1 MTAEAAGAGAAE
13 LIFPLM
19 RDTGRA
25 IMLTRGNNTHSG
37 NLALRDP
44 LDRDV
49 FHITASGSQIGALVP
64 SDVVP
69 VRFSRVSWG
78 DGRASTEST
87 IHRKILAIPGVE
99 ASIHAHYLSAI
110 SVSFDAKGAENFLLY
125 EGEVDGTEEFSFV
138 PIDRTGAWILGRV
151 PSGTY
156 VEPVGSKEM
165 EARIPRYLAGSPA
178 TLVKGHGP
186 FVRGRSLEECLHLVG
201 VVDASAKLLQ
211 AARIRGIDTT
221 ALARRIRVAGAAA
234 LYPMRVRTFGAAE
247 FGTCETRDE
256 ATIRAFRERALFN
269 FVQGISPYATGSM
282 SEKITEHEML
292 YCPTAAAPEGF
303 EIPIR
308 RLAIEADEGD
318 DWELMFHKTLYRET
332 NHKACMITQSPLASA
347 EAMAVLAER
356 YGMEAIVRP
365 ESVAI
370 DYTDRLDHPVVK
382 PIDAEAVYLNP
393 RVGLCRW
400 DAPVAAVLDMLRWHK
415 GACFIAGVG
424 AIGAGKIT
432 LEQAAHHVSSGE
444 SIARFRQ
451 AVHLAH
457 VLRGG
462 PPLEHYEPA
471 TQ

>member
-1 MTAEAAGAGAAE
+1 MSVRAPGAAQQ
-13 LIFPLM
+13 IFPLM

-44 LDRDV
+44 ADRDI
-49 FHITASGSQIGALVP
+49 FHITASGSQVGALIP
-64 SDVVP
+64 SDIVP

-87 IHRKILAIPGVE
+87 IHRKILALPGVE

-110 SVSFDAKGAENFLLY
+110 SVSFDAREAQNFLLY
-125 EGEVDGTEEFSFV
+125 EGDAQGTEEFSFV

-156 VEPVGSKEM
+156 REPVGSKEM
-165 EARIPRYLAGSPA
+165 EARIPRYLADSPA

-186 FVRGRSLEECLHLVG
+186 FVRGRSLEECLHLLG
-201 VVDASAKLLQ
+201 VVDASAKLVQ
-211 AARIRGIDTT
+211 AARLRGVDTT
-221 ALARRIRVAGAAA
+221 ALARRLREAGAAA
-234 LYPMRVRTFGAAE
+234 FYPMPVRPFDPAGL
-247 FGTCETRDE
+247 GVYDTRDE

-269 FVQGISPYATGSM
+269 FVQGISPYGTGSM

-292 YCPTAAAPEGF
+292 FCPTAAAPEGY
-303 EIPIR
+303 EISIR
-308 RLAIEADEGD
+308 RLPIDSSEGD
-318 DWELMFHKTLYRET
+318 DWELAFHKTLYRES
-332 NHKACMITQSPLASA
+332 NHKACIITQSPLASA
-347 EAMAVLAER
+347 ESLAVLAER
-356 YGMEAIVRP
+356 YGMDVLLRP
-365 ESVAI
+365 EAVAI

-400 DAPVAAVLDMLRWHK
+400 DAPVGVVLDMLRWHK

-424 AIGAGKIT
+424 AIGAGKVT

-457 VLRGG
+457 ALRGG
-462 PPLEHYEPA
+462 PPISHFEPA

>member
-1 MTAEAAGAGAAE
+1 MTGEAAGAASR
-13 LIFPLM
+13 IFALM

-25 IMLTRGNNTHSG
+25 IMITRGNNTHSG

-44 LDRDV
+44 VDRDV
-49 FHITASGSQIGALVP
+49 FHITASGSQGGALVP
-64 SDVVP
+64 SDIVP

-110 SVSFDAKGAENFLLY
+110 SVSFDARAAENYLLY
-125 EGEVDGTEEFSFV
+125 EGEADGTEEFSFV
-138 PIDRTGAWILGRV
+138 PIDRTGAWTLGTV

-156 VEPVGSKEM
+156 REPVGSKEM
-165 EARIPRYLAGSPA
+165 EARIPRYLAGSRG

-186 FVRGRSLEECLHLVG
+186 FVRGGSLEECLHLVG

-211 AARIRGIDTT
+211 AARLRGVNTT
-221 ALARRIRVAGAAA
+221 ALARRIRHEGGAA
-234 LYPMRVRTFGAAE
+234 LYPMCVRPFDAGAFGIY
-247 FGTCETRDE
+247 ETRDE

-269 FVQGISPYATGSM
+269 FVQGISPYGTGSM

-292 YCPTAAAPEGF
+292 YCPTAAAPEGY
-303 EIPIR
+303 EIAIR
-308 RLAIEADEGD
+308 RLPLEARDGD

-356 YGMEAIVRP
+356 YGAEAIVRP

-400 DAPVAAVLDMLRWHK
+400 DAPVAAILDMLRWHK
-415 GACFIAGVG
+415 GACFVAGVG

-462 PPLEHYEPA
+462 PPLRHYEPA

>member
-1 MTAEAAGAGAAE
+1 MTGRIAGEAQR
-13 LIFPLM
+13 IFPLM

-44 LDRDV
+44 DDRDV
-49 FHITASGSQIGALVP
+49 FHITASGSQLGALVA

-87 IHRKILAIPGVE
+87 IHRKILALPGVE

-110 SVSFDAKGAENFLLY
+110 SVSFDAKEAENFLLY
-125 EGEVDGTEEFSFV
+125 EGEVHGTEEFSFV
-138 PIDRTGAWILGRV
+138 PIDRTGAWILGNV

-156 VEPVGSKEM
+156 LEPVGSKEM
-165 EARIPRYLAGSPA
+165 EARIPRYLASSPA

-186 FVRGRSLEECLHLVG
+186 FVRGGSLGECLHLLG
-201 VVDASAKLLQ
+201 VVDASAMLLQ
-211 AARIRGIDTT
+211 AARVRGVDTT
-221 ALARRIRVAGAAA
+221 AMARRIREAGPSVF
-234 LYPMRVRTFGAAE
+234 YPMPVRTFDAAA
-247 FGTCETRDE
+247 FGTYDTRDE
-256 ATIRAFRERALFN
+256 TTIRGFRERAVFN
-269 FVQGISPYATGSM
+269 YVQGICPYATGSM

-292 YCPTAAAPEGF
+292 YCPTASAPEGF
-303 EIPIR
+303 EIAIR
-308 RLAIEADEGD
+308 RLRIDAEEGD
-318 DWELMFHKTLYRET
+318 DWELAFHKTLYRET
-332 NHKACMITQSPLASA
+332 THKACIITQSPLASA
-347 EAMAVLAER
+347 EGLAVLAER
-356 YGMEAIVRP
+356 YGMDALVRP

-370 DYTDRLDHPVVK
+370 DYSDRADHPVVK

-424 AIGAGKIT
+424 AIGAGKVT

-451 AVHLAH
+451 SVHLAH

-462 PPLEHYEPA
+462 PPLSHYEPA

>member
-1 MTAEAAGAGAAE
+1 MTRETTGEAQRVY
-13 LIFPLM
+13 PRM

-44 LDRDV
+44 VDRDV
-49 FHITASGSQIGALVP
+49 FHITASGAQTGALVP

-69 VRFSRVSWG
+69 VRFSHVSWG

-87 IHRKILAIPGVE
+87 IHRRILSIPGVE

-110 SVSFDAKGAENFLLY
+110 SVSFDARAAENYLLY
-125 EGEVDGTEEFSFV
+125 EGDVDGTEEFSFV
-138 PIDRTGAWILGRV
+138 PIDRTGAWILGAV

-156 VEPVGSKEM
+156 REPVGSKEM
-165 EARIPRYLAGSPA
+165 EARIPRYLTGSHA

-186 FVRGRSLEECLHLVG
+186 FVRGGSLEECLHLVG
-201 VVDASAKLLQ
+201 VVDGSAKLLQ
-211 AARIRGIDTT
+211 AARLRGVDTT
-221 ALARRIRVAGAAA
+221 AVARRMRQAGAPA
-234 LYPMRVRTFGAAE
+234 LYPMNVRPFDAAE
-247 FGTCETRDE
+247 FGTYETRDE

-282 SEKITEHEML
+282 SEKITEREML
-292 YCPTAAAPEGF
+292 YCPTASAPEGF
-303 EIPIR
+303 EISIR
-308 RLAIEADEGD
+308 RLPIEAGEGD
-318 DWELMFHKTLYRET
+318 DWELAFHKTLYRDT

-356 YGMEAIVRP
+356 YGPDAILRP

-400 DAPVAAVLDMLRWHK
+400 DASVAAVLDMLRWHK
-415 GACFIAGVG
+415 GACFVAGVG

-451 AVHLAH
+451 AVHLTH

>member
-1 MTAEAAGAGAAE
+1 MSGTVTGPAQRV
-13 LIFPLM
+13 LPVM

-37 NLALRDP
+37 NLSLRDP
-44 LDRDV
+44 DDRDA
-49 FHITASGSQIGALVP
+49 FFITASGSQIGALVP

-87 IHRKILAIPGVE
+87 IHRRILAIPGVE
-99 ASIHAHYLSAI
+99 AAIHAHYLSAI
-110 SVSFDAKGAENFLLY
+110 SVSFDSKEAGNFLVY
-125 EGEVDGTEEFSFV
+125 EGEVDGTDEFSFV
-138 PIDRTGAWILGRV
+138 PIDRTGAWVLGKV

-165 EARIPRYLAGSPA
+165 ETRIPRYLAASPA

-186 FVRGRSLEECLHLVG
+186 FVRGRSLQECLHLLG

-211 AARIRGIDTT
+211 AARLRGVDTT
-221 ALARRIRVAGAAA
+221 ALARRVLAAGARAFF
-234 LYPMRVRTFGAAE
+234 PMRLRTFEAAE
-247 FGTCETRDE
+247 IGTYETRDE

-269 FVQGISPYATGSM
+269 FVQEISPFATGSM

-292 YCPTAAAPEGF
+292 YCPTASAPEGYD
-303 EIPIR
+303 IAVR
-308 RLAIEADEGD
+308 RLPIEADEGD
-318 DWELMFHKTLYRET
+318 DWELMFHKTLYRDT

-347 EAMAVLAER
+347 EALAVLAER
-356 YGMEAIVRP
+356 YGADALLRP

-370 DYTDRLDHPVVK
+370 DYADRVDHPVVK

-400 DAPVAAVLDMLRWHK
+400 DAPVEAILDMLRWHK
-415 GACFIAGVG
+415 GACFVAGVG
-424 AIGAGKIT
+424 VIGAGKIT
-432 LEQAAHHVSSGE
+432 LEQAAHHASSGE

-451 AVHLAH
+451 AAHLAH
-457 VLRGG
+457 LLRGG
-462 PPLEHYEPA
+462 PPLEHFEPA

>member
-1 MTAEAAGAGAAE
+1 
-13 LIFPLM
+13 M

-44 LDRDV
+44 IDRDV
-49 FHITASGSQIGALVP
+49 FHITASGSQVGALIP
-64 SDVVP
+64 SDIVP

-87 IHRKILAIPGVE
+87 IHRKILAIPGAE

-110 SVSFDAKGAENFLLY
+110 SVSFDAKEAENFLLY
-125 EGEVDGTEEFSFV
+125 EGDVHGTEEFSFV
-138 PIDRTGAWILGRV
+138 PIDRTGAWLLGRV

-156 VEPVGSKEM
+156 LEPVGSKEM
-165 EARIPRYLAGSPA
+165 EARIPRYLTDSKA

-186 FVRGRSLEECLHLVG
+186 FVRGGSLEECLHLLG
-201 VVDASAKLLQ
+201 VVDASAMLLQ
-211 AARIRGIDTT
+211 TARFRGVDTT
-221 ALARRIRVAGAAA
+221 AIARRIREEGPAAFF
-234 LYPMRVRTFGAAE
+234 PMRVRAFDASE
-247 FGTCETRDE
+247 FGTYDTRDD
-256 ATIRAFRERALFN
+256 ATIRAFRERAVFN
-269 FVQGISPYATGSM
+269 FVQGVSPYATGSM

-292 YCPTAAAPEGF
+292 YCPTASAPEGF
-303 EIPIR
+303 EISIR
-308 RLAIEADEGD
+308 RLLIDADEGD
-318 DWELMFHKTLYRET
+318 DWELMFHKTLYRDT

-347 EAMAVLAER
+347 EGMAVLAER
-356 YGMEAIVRP
+356 YGMEALVRP
-365 ESVAI
+365 ESVPI

-400 DAPVAAVLDMLRWHK
+400 DAPVGAVLDMLRWHK

-424 AIGAGKIT
+424 AIGAGKVT
-432 LEQAAHHVSSGE
+432 LEQAAHHCSSGE

-462 PPLEHYEPA
+462 PPIEHYEPA

>member
-1 MTAEAAGAGAAE
+1 LTGNAAGAAQG
-13 LIFPLM
+13 IFTLM

-25 IMLTRGNNTHSG
+25 IMLTRGNNSHSG

-49 FHITASGSQIGALVP
+49 FHITASGSQVGALVP
-64 SDVVP
+64 SDIVP

-110 SVSFDAKGAENFLLY
+110 SVSFDAKEAENFLLY
-125 EGEVDGTEEFSFV
+125 EGDVQGAEEFSFV
-138 PIDRTGAWILGRV
+138 PIDRTGAWVLGRV

-156 VEPVGSKEM
+156 REPVGSKEM
-165 EARIPRYLAGSPA
+165 EARIPRYLAESPA

-186 FVRGRSLEECLHLVG
+186 FVRGGSLQECLHLLG

-211 AARIRGIDTT
+211 AARLRGVDTT
-221 ALARRIRVAGAAA
+221 ALARRIRKTGPAAFFPMPVRAFDAAA
-234 LYPMRVRTFGAAE
+234 
-247 FGTCETRDE
+247 FGTYDTRDE

-282 SEKITEHEML
+282 SEKVTEHEML
-292 YCPTAAAPEGF
+292 YCPTASAPEGF
-303 EIPIR
+303 EIAIR
-308 RLAIEADEGD
+308 RLPIDADEGD
-318 DWELMFHKTLYRET
+318 DWELMFHKTLYRDT

-347 EAMAVLAER
+347 EGLAVLAER
-356 YGMEAIVRP
+356 YGMEALVRP

-370 DYTDRLDHPVVK
+370 DYADRHDHPAVK

-424 AIGAGKIT
+424 AIGAGKVT

-451 AVHLAH
+451 AVHLTH

-462 PPLEHYEPA
+462 PPLQHYEPA

>member
-1 MTAEAAGAGAAE
+1 VTGEATGVAQR
-13 LIFPLM
+13 IFPLM

-25 IMLTRGNNTHSG
+25 VMLTRGNNTHSG

-44 LDRDV
+44 IDRDV
-49 FHITASGSQIGALVP
+49 FHITASGSQVGALIP

-87 IHRKILAIPGVE
+87 IHRRILAIPGAE

-110 SVSFDAKGAENFLLY
+110 SVSFDAKEVENFLLY
-125 EGEVDGTEEFSFV
+125 EGEVHGTEEFSLV

-156 VEPVGSKEM
+156 LEPVGSKEM
-165 EARIPRYLAGSPA
+165 EARIPRYLTDSPA

-186 FVRGRSLEECLHLVG
+186 FVRGGSLEECLHLLG

-211 AARIRGIDTT
+211 AARLRGVDTT
-221 ALARRIRVAGAAA
+221 ALARRIRELGGAA
-234 LYPMRVRTFGAAE
+234 LYPMKVRAFDASE
-247 FGTCETRDE
+247 FGMYETRDE

-269 FVQGISPYATGSM
+269 FVQGICPYATGSM
-282 SEKITEHEML
+282 SEKITEREML
-292 YCPTAAAPEGF
+292 YCPTAAAPEGY
-303 EIPIR
+303 EIAIR
-308 RLAIEADEGD
+308 RLPIDADEGD

-332 NHKACMITQSPLASA
+332 TNKACMITQSPLASA
-347 EAMAVLAER
+347 EAMAVLVER
-356 YGMEAIVRP
+356 YGADAVVRP

-370 DYTDRLDHPVVK
+370 DYADRLDHPVVK

-400 DAPVAAVLDMLRWHK
+400 DAPVAAMLDMLRWHK
-415 GACFIAGVG
+415 GACFVAGVG

-444 SIARFRQ
+444 SIAWFRQ
-451 AVHLAH
+451 AVHLTH

>member
-1 MTAEAAGAGAAE
+1 VTGRVAGEAQR
-13 LIFPLM
+13 IFPLM
-19 RDTGRA
+19 RETGRA

-44 LDRDV
+44 VDRDV
-49 FHITASGSQIGALVP
+49 FHVTASGSQLGALVA
-64 SDVVP
+64 SDIVP
-69 VRFSRVSWG
+69 VRFSRASWG
-78 DGRASTEST
+78 DARASTEST

-110 SVSFDAKGAENFLLY
+110 SVSFDAKDAENFLLY
-125 EGEVDGTEEFSFV
+125 EGEVHGTEEFSFV
-138 PIDRTGAWILGRV
+138 PIDRTGAWTLGNV

-156 VEPVGSKEM
+156 LEPVGSKEM
-165 EARIPRYLAGSPA
+165 EARIPRYLAASPA

-186 FVRGRSLEECLHLVG
+186 FVRGGSLEECLHLLG
-201 VVDASAKLLQ
+201 VVDASATLLQ
-211 AARIRGIDTT
+211 AARLRGVDTT
-221 ALARRIRVAGAAA
+221 AIARRIREAGAAA
-234 LYPMRVRTFGAAE
+234 FYPMPVRTFDPAS
-247 FGTCETRDE
+247 FGTYDTRDE
-256 ATIRAFRERALFN
+256 ATIRAFRERAVFN
-269 FVQGISPYATGSM
+269 YVQGVCPYAAGSM

-292 YCPTAAAPEGF
+292 YCPTASAPEGF
-303 EIPIR
+303 EIAIR
-308 RLAIEADEGD
+308 RMRIDADEGD
-318 DWELMFHKTLYRET
+318 DWELAFHKTLYRET
-332 NHKACMITQSPLASA
+332 THKACIITQSPLASA
-347 EAMAVLAER
+347 EGLAVLAER
-356 YGMEAIVRP
+356 YGMEALVRP

-370 DYTDRLDHPVVK
+370 DYSDRLDHPVVK

-424 AIGAGKIT
+424 AIGAGKVT

-457 VLRGG
+457 ALRGG
-462 PPLEHYEPA
+462 PPISHFEPA

>member
-1 MTAEAAGAGAAE
+1 LTGTGAGAAQQ
-13 LIFPLM
+13 IFPLM

-25 IMLTRGNNTHSG
+25 VMLTRGNNTHSG

-44 LDRDV
+44 IDRDV
-49 FHITASGSQIGALVP
+49 FYITASGSQVGALIP
-64 SDVVP
+64 SDIVP

-87 IHRKILAIPGVE
+87 IHRRILAIPGVE

-110 SVSFDAKGAENFLLY
+110 SVSFDAKEAENYLLY
-125 EGEVDGTEEFSFV
+125 EGDVQGTEEFSFV
-138 PIDRTGAWILGRV
+138 PIDRTGAWVLGKV

-156 VEPVGSKEM
+156 REPVGSKEM
-165 EARIPRYLAGSPA
+165 EARIPRYLADSPA

-186 FVRGRSLEECLHLVG
+186 FVRGGSLQECLHVVG
-201 VVDASAKLLQ
+201 VVDASAKLIQ
-211 AARIRGIDTT
+211 AARLRGVDTT
-221 ALARRIRVAGAAA
+221 ALARRIREAGPEVF
-234 LYPMRVRTFGAAE
+234 YSMPVRP
-247 FGTCETRDE
+247 FGTAEIGTYDTKDE
-256 ATIRAFRERALFN
+256 ATIRAFRERAVFN

-292 YCPTAAAPEGF
+292 YCPTASAPEGF
-303 EIPIR
+303 EIAIR
-308 RLAIEADEGD
+308 RLSIDADGGD
-318 DWELMFHKTLYRET
+318 DWELAFHKTLYRDT
-332 NHKACMITQSPLASA
+332 THKACIITQSPLASA
-347 EAMAVLAER
+347 EGLAVLAER
-356 YGMEAIVRP
+356 HGMDALVRP

-370 DYTDRLDHPVVK
+370 DYTDRHDHPVVK

-400 DAPVAAVLDMLRWHK
+400 DAPVGAVLDMLRWHK

-424 AIGAGKIT
+424 AIGAGKVT

-451 AVHLAH
+451 AVHLTH

-462 PPLEHYEPA
+462 PPVSHYEPA

>member
-1 MTAEAAGAGAAE
+1 
-13 LIFPLM
+13 M

-37 NLALRDP
+37 NLAMRDAAS
-44 LDRDV
+44 RDV
-49 FHITASGSQIGALVP
+49 FHITASGSQVGALIP
-64 SDVVP
+64 SDIVP

-87 IHRKILAIPGVE
+87 IHRRILALPGVE

-110 SVSFDAKGAENFLLY
+110 SVSFDAKDAQNFLLY
-125 EGEVDGTEEFSFV
+125 EGDAAGTEEFSFV

-156 VEPVGSKEM
+156 REPVGSKEM
-165 EARIPRYLAGSPA
+165 EARIPRYLAESPA

-186 FVRGRSLEECLHLVG
+186 FVRGRSLEECLHLLG

-211 AARIRGIDTT
+211 AARIRGVDTT
-221 ALARRIRVAGAAA
+221 ALARRIREAGARAV
-234 LYPMRVRTFGAAE
+234 YPMPVRLFDPAAFGAYD
-247 FGTCETRDE
+247 TRDE

-269 FVQGISPYATGSM
+269 FVQGITPYGTGSM
-282 SEKITEHEML
+282 SEKITGHEML
-292 YCPTAAAPEGF
+292 YCPTAAAPDGY
-303 EIPIR
+303 EIAIR
-308 RLAIEADEGD
+308 RLSIDGSEGD
-318 DWELMFHKTLYRET
+318 DWELAFHKTLYRES
-332 NHKACMITQSPLASA
+332 NHKACIVTQSPLASA
-347 EAMAVLAER
+347 ESLAVLAER
-356 YGMEAIVRP
+356 YGMEALLNP
-365 ESVAI
+365 EAVAI
-370 DYTDRLDHPVVK
+370 DYSDHLDHPVVR

-400 DAPVAAVLDMLRWHK
+400 DAPAAAVLDMLRWHK

-424 AIGAGKIT
+424 AIGAGKVT

-457 VLRGG
+457 ALRGG
-462 PPLEHYEPA
+462 PPISHFEPA

>member
-1 MTAEAAGAGAAE
+1 MSEKTDGAAQQ
-13 LIFPLM
+13 IFPLM

-49 FHITASGSQIGALVP
+49 FHITASGSQVGALIP
-64 SDVVP
+64 SDIVP

-87 IHRKILAIPGVE
+87 IHRKILAMPGVE

-110 SVSFDAKGAENFLLY
+110 SVSFDAKEAENFLLY
-125 EGEVDGTEEFSFV
+125 EGEAQGTEEFAFV
-138 PIDRTGAWILGRV
+138 PIDRTGAWVLGRV

-156 VEPVGSKEM
+156 REPVGSKEM
-165 EARIPRYLAGSPA
+165 EARIPRYLSESPA

-186 FVRGRSLEECLHLVG
+186 FVRGRSLEECLHLLG

-211 AARIRGIDTT
+211 AARFRGVDTT
-221 ALARRIRVAGAAA
+221 SLARRIREAGAAA
-234 LYPMRVRTFGAAE
+234 FYPMPVRAFDPAV
-247 FGTCETRDE
+247 FGTYDTRDE

-269 FVQGISPYATGSM
+269 FVQGISPHATGSM
-282 SEKITEHEML
+282 SEKVTEHELL
-292 YCPTAAAPEGF
+292 YCPTASAPEGY
-303 EIPIR
+303 EIAIR
-308 RLAIEADEGD
+308 RLPVTPDEED

-332 NHKACMITQSPLASA
+332 NHKACIITQSPLASA
-347 EAMAVLAER
+347 EGLAVLAER
-356 YGMEAIVRP
+356 YGMEALVRP

-370 DYTDRLDHPVVK
+370 DYTDRHDHPVVK

-400 DAPVAAVLDMLRWHK
+400 DAPIAAALDMLRWHK
-415 GACFIAGVG
+415 GACFVAGVG
-424 AIGAGKIT
+424 AIGAGKVT

-462 PPLEHYEPA
+462 PPVSHFEPA

>member
-1 MTAEAAGAGAAE
+1 MTGKASGAAQR
-13 LIFPLM
+13 FYPLM

-44 LDRDV
+44 DDRDA
-49 FHITASGSQIGALVP
+49 FCITASGSQIGALVP

-87 IHRKILAIPGVE
+87 VHRRILAIPGAE
-99 ASIHAHYLSAI
+99 ASVHAHYLSAI
-110 SVSFDAKGAENFLLY
+110 AVTFDTREAESYLLY
-125 EGEVDGTEEFSFV
+125 EGEAHGTDEFSFV
-138 PIDRTGAWILGRV
+138 PIDATGAWLLGKV

-156 VEPVGSKEM
+156 HEPVGSKEM
-165 EARIPRYLAGSPA
+165 ETRIPRYLAESRA

-186 FVRGRSLEECLHLVG
+186 FVRGGSLQECLHVLGLV
-201 VVDASAKLLQ
+201 DSSAMLLM
-211 AARIRGIDTT
+211 AARMRGVDTR
-221 ALARRIRVAGAAA
+221 ALARRIRRAGASAI
-234 LYPMRVRTFGAAE
+234 YPVKVRTFDAAA
-247 FGTCETRDE
+247 FGTYETNDE

-269 FVQGISPYATGSM
+269 FVQGVCPYGTGSM

-292 YCPTAAAPEGF
+292 YCPTAAAPDGY
-303 EIPIR
+303 EIAIR
-308 RLAIEADEGD
+308 RLPIDAVEDD
-318 DWELMFHKTLYRET
+318 DWELMFHKTLYRDT
-332 NHKACMITQSPLASA
+332 NHKTCIITHSPLASA
-347 EAMAVLAER
+347 EALAVLAER
-356 YGMEAIVRP
+356 YGMDALVQP
-365 ESVAI
+365 ESVPI
-370 DYTDRLDHPVVK
+370 DYTDLRDHPVVK

-400 DAPVAAVLDMLRWHK
+400 DAPVAAILDMLRWHK
-415 GACFIAGVG
+415 GACFVAGLGV
-424 AIGAGKIT
+424 IGAGKVT

-451 AVHLAH
+451 SVHLMQAIG
-457 VLRGG
+457 GG
-462 PPLEHYEPA
+462 PPIGHFEPA

>member
-1 MTAEAAGAGAAE
+1 VTHEAAGAAQGIYAR
-13 LIFPLM
+13 M

-37 NLALRDP
+37 NIALRDP
-44 LDRDV
+44 VDRDV

-64 SDVVP
+64 SDIVP
-69 VRFSRVSWG
+69 VRFSRASWG

-87 IHRKILAIPGVE
+87 IHRKILSIPGVE

-110 SVSFDAKGAENFLLY
+110 SVSFDAKDVENFLLY
-125 EGEVDGTEEFSFV
+125 EGEVHGTDEFSFV
-138 PIDRTGAWILGRV
+138 PIDRTGAWTLGRV

-156 VEPVGSKEM
+156 LEPVGSKEM
-165 EARIPRYLAGSPA
+165 EERIPRYLAGSRA

-186 FVRGRSLEECLHLVG
+186 FVRGGSVEECLHLLA

-211 AARIRGIDTT
+211 AARLRGVDTT
-221 ALARRIRVAGAAA
+221 ALARRIREAGAAS
-234 LYPMRVRTFGAAE
+234 LYPMKLRAFDTLE
-247 FGTCETRDE
+247 FGTYETRDQ
-256 ATIRAFRERALFN
+256 ATIRAFQERALFN
-269 FVQGISPYATGSM
+269 FVQAICPYGTGSM
-282 SEKITEHEML
+282 SEKVTEHDML

-303 EIPIR
+303 EIAIR
-308 RLAIEADEGD
+308 RLPIEAGEGD
-318 DWELMFHKTLYRET
+318 DWELMFHKALYRET
-332 NHKACMITQSPLASA
+332 NHKACIITQSPLASA

-356 YGMEAIVRP
+356 YGMDALARP
-365 ESVAI
+365 ESVDI

-400 DAPVAAVLDMLRWHK
+400 DAPVGAILDMLRWHK
-415 GACFIAGVG
+415 GTCFLAGVG

-432 LEQAAHHVSSGE
+432 LEQAAHNVASGE

-451 AVHLAH
+451 GVHLVH
-457 VLRGG
+457 LLRGG

>member
-1 MTAEAAGAGAAE
+1 VTGKPAGDAQP
-13 LIFPLM
+13 IYPLM

-44 LDRDV
+44 IDRDV
-49 FHITASGSQIGALVP
+49 FHITASGSQLGALVP

-87 IHRKILAIPGVE
+87 IHRRILSIPGAE

-110 SVSFDAKGAENFLLY
+110 SVSFDAREAENFLLY
-125 EGEVDGTEEFSFV
+125 EGDVHGTEEFSFV
-138 PIDRTGAWILGRV
+138 PIDRTGAWILGTV

-156 VEPVGSKEM
+156 REPVGSKEM
-165 EARIPRYLAGSPA
+165 EARIPRYLAASPA

-186 FVRGRSLEECLHLVG
+186 FVRGGSLGECLHLLG
-201 VVDASAKLLQ
+201 VVDASAMLLQ
-211 AARIRGIDTT
+211 AARLRGVDTT
-221 ALARRIRVAGAAA
+221 AIARRVRETGPAAF
-234 LYPMRVRTFGAAE
+234 YPMPVRTFDAAA
-247 FGTCETRDE
+247 FGTYDTRDE
-256 ATIRAFRERALFN
+256 ATIRAFRERAVFN
-269 FVQGISPYATGSM
+269 YVQGVCPYATGSM

-303 EIPIR
+303 EIAIR
-308 RLAIEADEGD
+308 RLPIEADAGD
-318 DWELMFHKTLYRET
+318 DWELAFHKTLYRET
-332 NHKACMITQSPLASA
+332 THKACIITQSPLASA
-347 EAMAVLAER
+347 EGLAVLAER
-356 YGMEAIVRP
+356 YGMDALVRP
-365 ESVAI
+365 GSVAI
-370 DYTDRLDHPVVK
+370 DYSDRIDHPVVK

-424 AIGAGKIT
+424 AIGAGKVT

-462 PPLEHYEPA
+462 PPLSHYEPA

>member
-1 MTAEAAGAGAAE
+1 LTGTGAGAAQR
-13 LIFPLM
+13 IFPLM
-19 RDTGRA
+19 RETGRA

-44 LDRDV
+44 IDRDV
-49 FHITASGSQIGALVP
+49 FHITASGSQVGALIP

-87 IHRKILAIPGVE
+87 IHRKILAIPGAE

-125 EGEVDGTEEFSFV
+125 EGDVHGTEEFSFV
-138 PIDRTGAWILGRV
+138 PIDRTGAWLLGRV

-156 VEPVGSKEM
+156 LEPVGSKEM
-165 EARIPRYLAGSPA
+165 EARIPRYLTDSKA

-186 FVRGRSLEECLHLVG
+186 FVRGGSLEECLHLLG
-201 VVDASAKLLQ
+201 VVDASAMLLQ
-211 AARIRGIDTT
+211 TARFRGVDTT
-221 ALARRIRVAGAAA
+221 AIARRIREEGPAAFF
-234 LYPMRVRTFGAAE
+234 PMRVRAFDASE
-247 FGTCETRDE
+247 LGTYDTRDE
-256 ATIRAFRERALFN
+256 ATIRAFRERAVFN
-269 FVQGISPYATGSM
+269 FVQGVSPYATGSM

-292 YCPTAAAPEGF
+292 YCPTASAPEGF
-303 EIPIR
+303 EIAIR
-308 RLAIEADEGD
+308 RLRIDADEGD
-318 DWELMFHKTLYRET
+318 DWELMLHKTLYRDT

-347 EAMAVLAER
+347 EGLAVLAER
-356 YGMEAIVRP
+356 YGMAALVRP

-370 DYTDRLDHPVVK
+370 DYTDRIDHPVVK

-400 DAPVAAVLDMLRWHK
+400 DAPVGAVLDMLRWHK

-424 AIGAGKIT
+424 AIGAGKVT
-432 LEQAAHHVSSGE
+432 LEQAAHHCSSGE

-451 AVHLAH
+451 AVHLTH
-457 VLRGG
+457 VLHGG
-462 PPLEHYEPA
+462 PPLSHFEPE

>member
-1 MTAEAAGAGAAE
+1 LTGKVAGAAPQ
-13 LIFPLM
+13 IFPLM
-19 RDTGRA
+19 RETGRA

-44 LDRDV
+44 IDRDV
-49 FHITASGSQIGALVP
+49 FHITASGSQLGALVP

-87 IHRKILAIPGVE
+87 IHRRILAIPGVE

-110 SVSFDAKGAENFLLY
+110 SVSFDAKETENYLLY
-125 EGEVDGTEEFSFV
+125 EGDVQGTDEFSFV
-138 PIDRTGAWILGRV
+138 PIDRTGAWVLGRV

-156 VEPVGSKEM
+156 REPVGSKEM
-165 EARIPRYLAGSPA
+165 EARIPHYLADSSA

-186 FVRGRSLEECLHLVG
+186 FVRGGSLGECLHLLG
-201 VVDASAKLLQ
+201 IVDASAALLQ
-211 AARIRGIDTT
+211 AARLRGVDTT
-221 ALARRIRVAGAAA
+221 ALARRIRKAGPAAFYAMKVRPFDAAA
-234 LYPMRVRTFGAAE
+234 
-247 FGTCETRDE
+247 FGTYDTKDE
-256 ATIRAFRERALFN
+256 ATIRAFRERAVFN

-292 YCPTAAAPEGF
+292 YCPTASAPEGF
-303 EIPIR
+303 EIAVR
-308 RLAIEADEGD
+308 RLPIDADEGD
-318 DWELMFHKTLYRET
+318 DWELLFHKTLYRET
-332 NHKACMITQSPLASA
+332 NHKACIITQSPLASA
-347 EAMAVLAER
+347 ESMAVLAER
-356 YGMEAIVRP
+356 YGMDALLRP
-365 ESVAI
+365 DSVAI
-370 DYTDRLDHPVVK
+370 DYADRLDHPVVK

-393 RVGLCRW
+393 RVGVCRW

-424 AIGAGKIT
+424 AIGAGKVT

-451 AVHLAH
+451 AVHLTH

-462 PPLEHYEPA
+462 PPLSHFEPA

>member
-1 MTAEAAGAGAAE
+1 VKGEAAGAAQGT
-13 LIFPLM
+13 FPLM

-25 IMLTRGNNTHSG
+25 IMLTSGNNTHSG
-37 NLALRDP
+37 NLSLRDP
-44 LDRDV
+44 IDRDV
-49 FHITASGSQIGALVP
+49 FHITASGSQGGALVP
-64 SDVVP
+64 SDIVP

-110 SVSFDAKGAENFLLY
+110 SVSFDAKESGNYLVY
-125 EGEVDGTEEFSFV
+125 EGAADGTEEFSFV
-138 PIDRTGAWILGRV
+138 PIDRTGAWLLGRV

-165 EARIPRYLAGSPA
+165 EARIPRYLAESPA

-186 FVRGRSLEECLHLVG
+186 FVRGGSLQECLHLLG

-211 AARIRGIDTT
+211 AARLRGVDTA
-221 ALARRIRVAGAAA
+221 ALARRLRETGAAT
-234 LYPMRVRTFGAAE
+234 LYPMPVRAFDLAE
-247 FGTCETRDE
+247 YGTYDTRDE
-256 ATIRAFRERALFN
+256 STVRAFRERALFN
-269 FVQGISPYATGSM
+269 FVQGICPYATGSM
-282 SEKITEHEML
+282 SEKVTEHEML

-303 EIPIR
+303 EIAIR
-308 RLAIEADEGD
+308 RRPIDADEGD
-318 DWELMFHKTLYRET
+318 DWELMFHKTLYRDT

-356 YGMEAIVRP
+356 FGMEAVVRP

-370 DYTDRLDHPVVK
+370 DYADRLDHPVVK

-393 RVGLCRW
+393 RIGLCRW
-400 DAPVAAVLDMLRWHK
+400 DAPIGAMLDMLRWHK
-415 GACFIAGVG
+415 GACFVAGVG
-424 AIGAGKIT
+424 AIGAGKVT

-451 AVHLAH
+451 AVHLTH

-462 PPLEHYEPA
+462 PPIEHYEPA
-471 TQ
+471 SQ

>member
-1 MTAEAAGAGAAE
+1 MTDKAAGE
-13 LIFPLM
+13 TQRIYPLM
-19 RDTGRA
+19 RETGRA
-25 IMLTRGNNTHSG
+25 IMLMRGNNTHSG

-44 LDRDV
+44 DERDV
-49 FHITASGSQIGALVP
+49 FHITASGSQLGALVA

-110 SVSFDAKGAENFLLY
+110 SVSFDAKEAENFLLY
-125 EGEVDGTEEFSFV
+125 EGDVRGTEEFSFV
-138 PIDRTGAWILGRV
+138 PIDRTGAWVLGNV

-156 VEPVGSKEM
+156 LEPVGSKEM
-165 EARIPRYLAGSPA
+165 EARIPRYLAASPA

-186 FVRGRSLEECLHLVG
+186 FVRGGSLGECLHILG
-201 VVDASAKLLQ
+201 VVDASAMLLQ
-211 AARIRGIDTT
+211 AARLRGVDTT
-221 ALARRIRVAGAAA
+221 AIARQIREVGPSVFYPMPVRAFDAAA
-234 LYPMRVRTFGAAE
+234 
-247 FGTCETRDE
+247 FGTYDTRDE
-256 ATIRAFRERALFN
+256 ATIRGFRERAVFN
-269 FVQGISPYATGSM
+269 YVQGVCPYATGSM

-292 YCPTAAAPEGF
+292 YCPTASAPEGF
-303 EIPIR
+303 EIAIR

-318 DWELMFHKTLYRET
+318 DWELVFHKTLYRET
-332 NHKACMITQSPLASA
+332 THKACIITQSPLASA
-347 EAMAVLAER
+347 EGLAVLAER
-356 YGMEAIVRP
+356 YGMEALVRP

-370 DYTDRLDHPVVK
+370 DYADRVDHPVVK

-424 AIGAGKIT
+424 AIGAGKVT

-462 PPLEHYEPA
+462 PPLSHYEPA